1 MVSSSTFILPPS
13 LLISSPSSGI
23 SMEAKEAQP
32 STTVVSTQTQPITEP
47 ETSIRPEEES
57 GTAEHNLSELLA
69 RDTVFSVSEIEA
81 LFELFKKISSVVT
94 DDDDG
99 LINKEG
105 FQLALYMT
113 NEKKSSFADQIFDL
127 FDTKHNGILGFEEFA
142 RALSAYH
149 PNAPFEDKIN
159 FSFQLY
165 DLKRQGFMER
175 QEARLHIYIYIY
187 IYIFSSSIDSPVKH
201 FLVSTFAQSAGIE
214 LEDEIIEGLV
224 DKMLKKAD
232 KNHDGRIDKEE
243 WRTFCIKY
251 PDVLRFIVV
260 EYLKDLTTKSPSFVF
275 DHNHRITS
283 FRFE

>member
-1 MVSSSTFILPPS
+1 MIFNKDLVRNFYDQITVVSSSTFILPPS

-175 QEARLHIYIYIY
+175 QE
-187 IYIFSSSIDSPVKH
+187 VKH